1 MESISS
7 PKEKRDTSR
16 MLNPLTQSE
25 IESLRQEMQQDIE
38 WGLEQLRLRKAQKA
52 KKQA

>member
-16 MLNPLTQSE
+16 MLNPLTPSE
-25 IESLRQEMQQDIE
+25 IESLRQESKRDLKRMQKR
-38 WGLEQLRLRKAQKA
+38 LRLRKAQREA
-52 KKQA
+52 EQV